1 LDAILD
7 DICDLKAEN
16 NRLNNVLLVKITKAL
31 NSGIKNKDLAG
42 LNELLKQLENTYF
55 TAEHLVKAVIDK
67 LSIELDH

>member
-1 LDAILD
+1 MDAILD